1 MTKETKAAQELYLDL
16 TKKAGVVF
24 VFGSNLAGKHG
35 AGSAKE
41 AARFYGAERGVGQG
55 RTGNAY
61 AIPTK
66 DEKLK
71 TLSLQTIE
79 DYVQRFITYAKQHP
93 ELTFNIVAIGCGL
106 AGYRPE
112 EIAPMFR
119 DVPSNCNLP
128 KEFIG
133 KTSRRLK

>member
-1 MTKETKAAQELYLDL
+1 MSQWI
-16 TKKAGVVF
+16 F
-24 VFGSNLAGKHG
+24 VFGSNLAGRHG
-35 AGSAKE
+35 KGSARE
-41 AARFYGAERGVGQG
+41 ALDRYGAEYGVGQG

-66 DEKLK
+66 DEKLRS
-71 TLSLQTIE
+71 LSLQTIE
-79 DYVQRFITYAKQHP
+79 EYVQRFITYAKNHP
-93 ELTFNIVAIGCGL
+93 ELMFEIVPIGCGL

-119 DVPSNCNLP
+119 DVPPNCKLP

-133 KTSRRLK
+133 KTSRRFK